1 MDANIV
7 FSAGKT
13 ASTSLFKSW
22 AKVSLPVF
30 HTHDMKWFCVV
41 DKIDSVYM
49 NYLLSK
55 GIEEHLYSPML
66 PEYLPSG
73 HVDVRFCLKGDFTLS
88 KVFPSSIFKTK
99 KIIGIVREPMKRRV
113 SSMLNDLTIEGV
125 NAYCDANKLGMN
137 INENDDLLKQV
148 QKVHTLCNEKTHYK
162 LLTELAF
169 KEGRLWGKN
178 EILNHFK
185 SMYYQNLSDEYI
197 LYYSQVKENTGISI
211 EPDLLKN
218 NGFFESEK
226 GDFKILVFKFEKISQ
241 MANKL
246 QEFTG
251 IVKLNHDRKT
261 SDYKTILDEDVDI
274 KDIIDNLINKYSNS
288 LYIEGSKE
296 QILIKQMG
304 Y

>member
-55 GIEEHLYSPML
+55 DIEEHLYSPML
-66 PEYLPSG
+66 PDYLPPG
-73 HVDVRFCLKGDFTLS
+73 HVDVRFCLKGNLTLS

-99 KIIGIVREPMKRRV
+99 KIIGVIREPMKRRV
-113 SSMLNDLTIEGV
+113 SSMLNDLTVEGV
-125 NAYCDANKLGMN
+125 NAHCDARKIGMR
-137 INENDDLLKQV
+137 INENDDILKQV
-148 QKVHTLCNEKTHYK
+148 QKVHTLCGERTHYK

-185 SMYYQNLSDEYI
+185 RMYYQNLSDEYI
-197 LYYSQVKENTGISI
+197 LYYSQVKEHTGISI
-211 EPDLLKN
+211 EPESLKA
-218 NGFFESEK
+218 NGFFETEK
-226 GDFKILVFKFEKISQ
+226 GDVKLFVFKFEKISE
-241 MANKL
+241 MDIKL

-251 IVKLNHDRKT
+251 IVKLTHDRKS
-261 SDYKTILDEDVDI
+261 SDYKTILDENVDM
-274 KDIIDNLINKYSNS
+274 KDIIDDLMKNYSQT
-288 LYIEGSKE
+288 LYKEDSKE